1 MRTVPDELFGAV
13 FTTRAVG
20 SGDFFTGSGALLTGA
35 GAVLTFN
42 ADFGGG
48 PDVDGFEITSGTASC
63 EDGPVIGQPM
73 STIRILR
80 SSRLSTPSRNK
91 GCQDLRRKNIFL
103 RISGFSFYSLI

>member
-1 MRTVPDELFGAV
+1 MIRTVPDELFGAV

-20 SGDFFTGSGALLTGA
+20 SGDFFTGSGALLS
-35 GAVLTFN
+35 GAVLAFN

-80 SSRLSTPSRNK
+80 SSRLSTPSRNI

-103 RISGFSFYSLI
+103 RISGFSFKS